1 MCKYVEKDP
10 LYAMQPDGKDYDYYF
25 DEYTYDTAYDVGHW
39 YQGQRIES
47 NSFSVEFATDDSAS
61 FYGFKLEW
69 EAWDVDPCKQDTD
82 KCGQNG
88 ECIHQGFNQY
98 TCLCNSGYELDDSGE
113 PFCTKLNERIFNG
126 PNTKDLM
133 IIDETNEMVA
143 SADSFTSK
151 NKSDSKGT
159 GNWYIAL
166 EKKFQEKLRIFL
178 DPSSVE
184 SNNTKRPRLVS
195 HLYERIKN
203 AINKS
208 FFGIVRRCDVST
220 KSQTSGKK
228 FRGTLFQL
236 KRATGLRDLD
246 RLFNVFLEEKYDQP
260 RCKARQR
267 KLSNKTSRFLKWA
280 MKQTTAPQ

>member
-1 MCKYVEKDP
+1 MCKYVEKDS

-25 DEYTYDTAYDVGHW
+25 DEYTYDTGYDVGQW
-39 YQGQRIES
+39 YQGQQTES

-69 EAWDVDPCKQDTD
+69 ETWDIDPCKQDTN

-88 ECIHQGFNQY
+88 KCIHRGYNEY
-98 TCLCNSGYELDDSGE
+98 TCQCNKGYALDDSVE
-113 PFCTKLNERIFNG
+113 PFCTKLNERIFDG
-126 PNTKDLM
+126 PKTKDLM
-133 IIDETNEMVA
+133 IIDGQTNKIY
-143 SADSFTSK
+143 ADSFTSK

-178 DPSSVE
+178 NPSNVE
-184 SNNTKRPRLVS
+184 SKSIKRPRLVG
-195 HLYERIKN
+195 HIYERTKN
-203 AINKS
+203 AINKA
-208 FFGIVRRCDVST
+208 FFGIVRRCDVSIQ
-220 KSQTSGKK
+220 SQTSGNK

-236 KRATGLRDLD
+236 KRATGLQDLD
-246 RLFNVFLEEKYDQP
+246 QLFNVFLEEKYDQP
-260 RCKARQR
+260 RCQARQR